1 MFSINFPGIF
11 RVCKYD
17 FFFVYLYYMKKIIK
31 KVLREQS
38 ELPTMDFYHISIGE
52 NWDRG
57 YNHTSDL
64 FFKDYDK
71 AVQYLISNGYEKSDY
86 PSFNKSEENWGKGY
100 GYQAKLT
107 TQKLIV

>member
-1 MFSINFPGIF
+1 
-11 RVCKYD
+11 
-17 FFFVYLYYMKKIIK
+17 MKQIIK
-31 KVLREQS
+31 KVLKESTTSNTQ
-38 ELPTMDFYHISIGE
+38 DIYHISMGE

-57 YNHTSDL
+57 YDHKEDL

-71 AVQYLISNGYEKSDY
+71 AVEYLISNGYEKSDY

>member
-1 MFSINFPGIF
+1 MIFFSYIYII
-11 RVCKYD
+11 
-17 FFFVYLYYMKKIIK
+17 MKKIIE
-31 KVLREQS
+31 KVLREQT
-38 ELPTMDFYHISIGE
+38 ELPTTDIFHIRIGE

-57 YNHTSDL
+57 YDHKSDL

-71 AVQYLISNGYEKSDY
+71 AVEYLISNEYEKDDY
-86 PSFNKSEENWGKGY
+86 PTVNSNEERWSKGY